1 MPYNGNL
8 KDDGQAVEALCGICL
23 PGGLRFL
30 AGVFPMAVVGRWAR
44 LHSSLLS
51 CAWPGHPWCSS
62 GLLTWSLILL
72 FCRSCLAESVF
83 GRAASHLD

>member
-1 MPYNGNL
+1 MPYNWNF
-8 KDDGQAVEALCGICL
+8 KDDGQAVEALRGTFFPCGL
-23 PGGLRFL
+23 HFL

-62 GLLTWSLILL
+62 ELLTWSLILL
-72 FCRSCLAESVF
+72 FCPSCLAESVF